1 MRDDQTGPKE
11 FRELLKEITLLLTY
25 EATRHIPTYEKE
37 IRTPLVK
44 MTENIETKKL
54 LWFQSSGQDSEWSK
68 GFFL

>member
-1 MRDDQTGPKE
+1 MFEQLTIVYHPLIEHKLTIMRDDQTGPKE

-44 MTENIETKKL
+44 M
-54 LWFQSSGQDSEWSK
+54 
-68 GFFL
+68 